1 MDRYVIV
8 IKPDG
13 WYGLLHCYPGDSLE
27 LKELQALVGWYIE
40 TAPTVLADNWTRE
53 EDVGVIMLVNEEG
66 KLMGL
71 PVNQMATDMIQHPYD
86 TIVGAAVLM
95 GRRGDALIGLS
106 EQAARN
112 IAERW
117 LGEEGCHGDP

>member
-13 WYGLLHCYPGDSLE
+13 WYRLLHCYPGDSLE
-27 LKELQALVGWYIE
+27 LKELQALVGGYIE
-40 TAPTVLADNWTRE
+40 TVPTVLADNWTRE

-71 PVNQMATDMIQHPYD
+71 PPNRAATVMIQSLSD
-86 TIVGAAVLM
+86 IIVGTAVLM
-95 GRRGDALIGLS
+95 GRRGKELIGLS
-106 EQAARN
+106 ERAARN
-112 IAERW
+112 IAGRW
-117 LGEEGCHGDP
+117 LGEEGQP